1 MGEIRSTLDLIM
13 ERTKN
18 LSLTQEEKQKIKQ
31 QEWLGKARGW
41 VQKYLDGVVDLE
53 ELKAAI
59 ATLDDAEA
67 AGSLLRRE
75 LIEAVD
81 PEGDNAKRWE
91 ALETLW
97 GLSPEPFLRIIE
109 GFRTGVTEAGV
120 RRAGVLR
127 TRLAEKGI
135 SGTAVVPNLNRDPEW
150 LTYYG
155 QAVRECREALAKNS

>member
-1 MGEIRSTLDLIM
+1 MGEIRSTLDIIM

-18 LSLTQEEKQKIKQ
+18 LSLSEEEKQKIKQ

-41 VQKYLDGVVDLE
+41 VQKYLDGLVDPE
-53 ELKAAI
+53 ELQAAM
-59 ATLDDAEA
+59 ATLGEA
-67 AGSLLRRE
+67 KEAGSLLRRE

-81 PEGDNAKRWE
+81 LEGDNARRWE
-91 ALETLW
+91 VLETLW
-97 GLSPEPFLRIIE
+97 GLSPAPFLRIIE
-109 GFRTGVTEAGV
+109 GFRTGLTEAGV

-155 QAVRECREALAKNS
+155 QAVRDCREALVKNL